1 MDLRIPWSST
11 GRTSDRWTLVPE
23 CICVSWLHFHILYP
37 KHIKSCGDSERF
49 YSNNK
54 TRTAIAWFWA
64 CQYTSNPWKISWRTY
79 HVLWEWMVSIR
90 KKSSNNFHSP
100 KGIVAFLFL
109 YESHYSDSQHCGND
123 QRKQNEASDLSV
135 GCLLSLWQCVFSLGG
150 YKRVPSSAK
159 EWRGSESGFGMRSW
173 GCTDMNQSFFL
184 RKNAF
189 FKSIWIACK
198 PFAKFNVC
206 RVIKISEDKIHELKR
221 RNGRGNGN
229 AAILI
234 LPQCQ
239 MRLWMFH
246 GNECIAWIKIE
257 P

>member
-1 MDLRIPWSST
+1 MDFAISNACSSDTKFDSSSTATKHSFSLLYERIRQKENWSSGKEGYT
-11 GRTSDRWTLVPE
+11 RVATSLYRMVVPTATSP
-23 CICVSWLHFHILYP
+23 CIWETSARKAPIISILQ
-37 KHIKSCGDSERF
+37 
-49 YSNNK
+49 N
-54 TRTAIAWFWA
+54 
-64 CQYTSNPWKISWRTY
+64 
-79 HVLWEWMVSIR
+79 
-90 KKSSNNFHSP
+90 
-100 KGIVAFLFL
+100 GIVAFLFL

-198 PFAKFNVC
+198 PFAKFSVC
-206 RVIKISEDKIHELKR
+206 RVIKISENKVHELKR